1 MGLQRDIF
9 MGFKV
14 NGAVNLHVFRE
25 WAAPVGERFQK
36 LLTFSK
42 YVRRVRCLWS
52 ANSYRNPC
60 LSV

>member
-42 YVRRVRCLWS
+42 YVRRVRFGPVS
-52 ANSYRNPC
+52 MVGQFVS
-60 LSV
+60 